1 MQQAALAR
9 HARSPAYPQEKTVAS
24 YPSHGSYV
32 YDASLELEIRR
43 PASTAE
49 RAIELT
55 QDYGGYLSSSQSWW
69 LDGDEQFSLELMV
82 PAANFDGLYAELQR
96 LGTVTREHVYGRWD
110 GSGDGWSVYSHITL
124 QLRSKTSDWPAISLG
139 NWRPLDTLREAW
151 NVSAVHLRLPVRLA
165 DLGDG
170 GGRPVRAAWAGRAQ
184 AVSEIASVISTAY
197 QPPVNPLSRQNK
209 PSVVSLACKQHQPK
223 NTLKEENP

>member
-1 MQQAALAR
+1 MSRNRLIVFLTLLTLFAGGCSGTPRQIA
-9 HARSPAYPQEKTVAS
+9 AYPQEKTVAS

-32 YDASLELEIRR
+32 YDASLELEVRR
-43 PASTAE
+43 PASTAG
-49 RAIELT
+49 RAIDVT

-110 GSGDGWSVYSHITL
+110 GSDDGWSVYSHITL

-139 NWRPLDTLREAW
+139 NWRPLNTLQEAW
-151 NVSAVHLRLPVRLA
+151 NVSAAIFGFLFDLLIWVTVVVGPFVLIGLVGRKLYLKLR
-165 DLGDG
+165 
-170 GGRPVRAAWAGRAQ
+170 Q
-184 AVSEIASVISTAY
+184 
-197 QPPVNPLSRQNK
+197 
-209 PSVVSLACKQHQPK
+209 
-223 NTLKEENP
+223 